1 MYSRLLQCVCCC
13 KANVAFFVVAEES
26 LCDRVFVNTH
36 LPVGQ
41 TLRLFIANGDKV
53 SIRKCWKH
61 VATFPPFSG
70 NCNELEQLMFNM
82 HEIMFFF

>member
-1 MYSRLLQCVCCC
+1 MHKEARSDVFTLTAVFGCC

-53 SIRKCWKH
+53 PIRKCWKL

-70 NCNELEQLMFNM
+70 NCNKL
-82 HEIMFFF
+82 